1 MGPFIKVKLAESW
14 GCPGM
19 LRMPSG
25 FKAWRLFAHGLQTL
39 SRLLN
44 ARALS
49 GSNPQPP
56 FSVQKRAPNGTLLQ
70 IRTGGELGIR
80 TPDALLGH
88 TRLAGEHL
96 RPLGQLSVTAVL

>member
-1 MGPFIKVKLAESW
+1 
-14 GCPGM
+14 M
-19 LRMPSG
+19 LRMPPASKPDG
-25 FKAWRLFAHGLQTL
+25 FSPRATNALAFAY
-39 SRLLN
+39 

-56 FSVQKRAPNGTLLQ
+56 FSAQKRAPNGTLLQ
-70 IRTGGELGIR
+70 IRTGGELGIE
-80 TPDALLGH
+80 PDALLGH

>member
-1 MGPFIKVKLAESW
+1 MSGHAAHA
-14 GCPGM
+14 
-19 LRMPSG
+19 SG

-56 FSVQKRAPNGTLLQ
+56 FSAQKRAPNGTLLSSH
-70 IRTGGELGIR
+70 TGGELGFE
-80 TPDALLGH
+80 PDALLGH

>member
-1 MGPFIKVKLAESW
+1 MGPFFQFILAESW

-19 LRMPSG
+19 PRMLSG

-49 GSNPQPP
+49 GSNPQLT
-56 FSVQKRAPNGTLLQ
+56 FSMPKRAPCGALLSNH
-70 IRTGGELGIR
+70 TGGELGIR

>member
-1 MGPFIKVKLAESW
+1 MRKNNKPIERRRPK
-14 GCPGM
+14 GC
-19 LRMPSG
+19 LI
-25 FKAWRLFAHGLQTL
+25 FE
-39 SRLLN
+39 
-44 ARALS
+44 

-56 FSVQKRAPNGTLLQ
+56 FSAQKRAPNGTLLQ

>member
-1 MGPFIKVKLAESW
+1 MEPFFQVILAESW
-14 GCPGM
+14 GYPGM

-25 FKAWRLFAHGLQTL
+25 FKAWRL
-39 SRLLN
+39 N

-49 GSNPQPP
+49 GSNPQLT
-56 FSVQKRAPNGTLLQ
+56 FSIPKRAPYGALLQ

>member
-1 MGPFIKVKLAESW
+1 MPLF
-14 GCPGM
+14 
-19 LRMPSG
+19 LRVRIPS
-25 FKAWRLFAHGLQTL
+25 LL
-39 SRLLN
+39 S
-44 ARALS
+44 
-49 GSNPQPP
+49 PY
-56 FSVQKRAPNGTLLQ
+56 QKRAPDGTLLS

>member
-1 MGPFIKVKLAESW
+1 MPLF
-14 GCPGM
+14 
-19 LRMPSG
+19 LRVRIPS
-25 FKAWRLFAHGLQTL
+25 LL
-39 SRLLN
+39 S
-44 ARALS
+44 
-49 GSNPQPP
+49 PHK
-56 FSVQKRAPNGTLLQ
+56 KRAPNGTLLQ